1 MMSGSS
7 FQGLLLAHL
16 IGCVAAIVCPPELVQ
31 GAPVGL
37 SEGAKC
43 GGTCNTHG
51 SCAAGLRCKETPTTP
66 FLGVRPAGVCSSAGH
81 HVALDSKDIQTV
93 VKEAVQLLN
102 GQLNS
107 IYMLVPVAILGAE
120 KKNNFEGIVYDLSL
134 ALASSTCRNDGAHSP
149 LDPTCQPQH
158 GVTPMN
164 LDVVVQEKD
173 SQYALLGH
181 SSIDRPVPV
190 ALRI

>member
-1 MMSGSS
+1 MMAGSS
-7 FQGLLLAHL
+7 FQGLLVALL

-66 FLGVRPAGVCSSAGH
+66 FLGVRPAGVCSSAGG

-102 GQLNS
+102 GQLS
-107 IYMLVPVAILGAE
+107 LCLHL
-120 KKNNFEGIVYDLSL
+120 NFRLPT
-134 ALASSTCRNDGAHSP
+134 AAFKAAASSLWSKE
-149 LDPTCQPQH
+149 QH
-158 GVTPMN
+158 LHACPGCY
-164 LDVVVQEKD
+164 
-173 SQYALLGH
+173 SGG
-181 SSIDRPVPV
+181 
-190 ALRI
+190 

>member
-1 MMSGSS
+1 MMAGLS
-7 FQGLLLAHL
+7 FQGLLVALL

-66 FLGVRPAGVCSSAGH
+66 FLGVRPAGVCSSAGG

-120 KKNNFEGIVYDLSL
+120 KKHNFEGIVYDLSL

-149 LDPTCQPQH
+149 LDPICQPQH

-173 SQYALLGH
+173 SHYALLGH